1 MFIQGQWKTKYMAVE
16 NVEWLFLPFK
26 TQRVCFSSKQYSL
39 STVFNAYACKINF
52 FFFLEVV
59 RLYGQRTN

>member
-26 TQRVCFSSKQYSL
+26 TQRKVLAANSIVYRQSSMHML
-39 STVFNAYACKINF
+39 A
-52 FFFLEVV
+52 
-59 RLYGQRTN
+59 R